1 MREPAERLS
10 VVRLDEVAAEVT
22 RARWLIEGLWGSSAV
37 GIIGGAPKCYKSW
50 LGLDLALS
58 VATGT
63 LCLGSYQVLEPGP
76 ALIYLAE
83 DDLVVVRERV
93 EGILRHRGLGLGGL
107 AMHAITAT
115 GLRLD
120 RESDRARLFETARSL
135 APKILLLDPLV
146 RLHGLDENNSSEVAG
161 LLGYL
166 RILQREL
173 HLAVVLVHHTRKNAP
188 AGIQAGQGLR
198 GSSDLHAFGDSNL
211 YLRRSGERLV
221 LAMEHRA
228 ASPPAPVYLELD
240 ASDEER
246 VHLAVKGS
254 VGEGDGAGI
263 ERLEDQ
269 LVALLSEGN
278 VLTRAALR
286 DALAVKNERLG
297 QVLLRLEEE
306 GRVHRGP
313 QGWALLA

>member
-1 MREPAERLS
+1 MREPAECLS
-10 VVRLDEVAAEVT
+10 VIRLDEVIAEVT

-37 GIIGGAPKCYKSW
+37 GIIGGALKCYKSW

-63 LCLGSYQVLEPGP
+63 LCLGSYPVLEPGP

-93 EGILRHRGLGLGGL
+93 EGILRYRGLGLRGL
-107 AMHAITAT
+107 AIHAITAT

-120 RESDRARLFETARSL
+120 RERDRARLFETARTL
-135 APKILLLDPLV
+135 APRVLLLDPLV

-228 ASPPAPVYLELD
+228 ASPPAPVYPELD

-246 VHLAVKGS
+246 VHLVVKGS
-254 VGEGDGAGI
+254 VGEGDGAGL
-263 ERLEDQ
+263 ERIEDQ
-269 LVALLSEGN
+269 LVALLSEGK

-313 QGWALLA
+313 QGWGLLA